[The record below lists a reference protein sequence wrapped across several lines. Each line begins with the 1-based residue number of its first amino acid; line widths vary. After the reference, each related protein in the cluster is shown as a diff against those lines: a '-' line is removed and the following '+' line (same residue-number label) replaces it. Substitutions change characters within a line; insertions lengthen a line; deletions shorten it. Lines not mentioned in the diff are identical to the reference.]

1 MTAPDDRRPPPA
13 GQAGPQALSELPGL
27 LKVSKDDPRLVVR
40 GKRTLQLLLPIAL
53 AGAFAGVVALLNGH
67 HVMGTT
73 SEIGWG
79 ALIATYVFFAVSS
92 TGLCLVSSLVHVFGF
107 KLFESVTKPAILLAW
122 VMLTIGFG
130 VIGTELEHPFL
141 LVRWVL
147 LSPNPHSPIWWMGTL
162 YGLYFTFLTAELFFL
177 IKDDHHKAR
186 MAAIPKLVAAVAA
199 SATLGS
205 VFALNHSRPFWYG
218 PVLPVY
224 LLITAL
230 VAGAALITLVV
241 YFKDFFE
248 NDGKVKDEHVP
259 LIVALGKLL
268 LLFIGLLG
276 LTTAVRVIF
285 GVNGEHTHLYEVTMA
300 QLSGPLFFSFWFFE
314 VGLAM
319 AVPAFI
325 LLSSRGKEPRF
336 VAMAASLP
344 LMALLV
350 MRYNMVYAGQ
360 AFSLKPVVGH
370 LGEKLIYG
378 PPFKGNVAGFLEYT
392 PSLVEVG
399 IVAGAVAG
407 AVLLFVAAARAF
419 RMLKE
424 V

>member
-1 MTAPDDRRPPPA
+1 MSAPIVD
-13 GQAGPQALSELPGL
+13 PQALAELPGL
-27 LKVSKDDPRLVVR
+27 LMVSKGDSRLVTR
-40 GKRTLQLLLPIAL
+40 GKRTLQVLLPIAL
-53 AGAFAGVVALLNGH
+53 LGAAAGVVALFEGH

-92 TGLCLVSSLVHVFGF
+92 TGLCLVSSLGHVFGF
-107 KLFESVTKPAILLAW
+107 KLFEPVTKPAIFLAW

-147 LSPNPHSPIWWMGTL
+147 LSPNPRSPIWWMGTL
-162 YGLYFTFLTAELFFL
+162 YGIYFTFLTAELFFL
-177 IKDDHHKAR
+177 LKDDHHRAR
-186 MAAIPKLVAAVAA
+186 QAAIPKLVAAVAA
-199 SATLGS
+199 SSTLGA

-218 PVLPVY
+218 PVLPLY
-224 LLITAL
+224 LLVTAL
-230 VAGAALITLVV
+230 VAGASLITLVV
-241 YFKDFFE
+241 YFKDFFG
-248 NDGKVKDEHVP
+248 NDGKVREQNVP
-259 LIVALGKLL
+259 LVLGLGKLL
-268 LLFIGLLG
+268 LLFIGLLFVV
-276 LTTAVRVIF
+276 TAVRVVF
-285 GVNGEHTHLYEVTMA
+285 GVNGEHQHLYEVTQAM
-300 QLSGPLFFSFWFFE
+300 LSGPLFFSFWFFE
-314 VGLAM
+314 VFLAM
-319 AVPAFI
+319 VVPAVL
-325 LLSSRGKEPRF
+325 LLSARGKDPRF

-370 LGEKLIYG
+370 LGEVLVYG

-407 AVLLFVAAARAF
+407 AILLFVAGARAF
-419 RMLKE
+419 RLLKE